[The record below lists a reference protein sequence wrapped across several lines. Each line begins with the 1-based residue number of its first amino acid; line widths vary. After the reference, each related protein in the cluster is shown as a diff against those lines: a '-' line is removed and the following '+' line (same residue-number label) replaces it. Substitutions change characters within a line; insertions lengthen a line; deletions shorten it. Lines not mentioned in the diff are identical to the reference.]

1 MTRII
6 ETRHDN
12 EPWLQYWLGNV
23 TAIDSD
29 FVKSIGCAWLF
40 KENNLWSF
48 RLRLTGNVALF
59 YNALFFVR
67 ITTIGL
73 FFHMRL
79 SKTHLFQCGIGWK
92 LNGRFAILFRVQSD
106 ASSAA
111 GVSGPNY
118 GQAIGFDY
126 GTH

>member
-1 MTRII
+1 MRIQ
-6 ETRHDN
+6 ETRHDS
-12 EPWLQYWLGNV
+12 ELWLQYWLGNF

-29 FVKSIGCAWLF
+29 YVKSIGCAWLF
-40 KENNLWSF
+40 KENKVWKF
-48 RLRLTGNVALF
+48 CPRITGNVALF

-79 SKTHLFQCGIGWK
+79 SETHLFQFGIGWK
-92 LNGRFAILFRVQSD
+92 LNGRFAILFRIQSD
-106 ASSAA
+106 ASSAV
-111 GVSGPNY
+111 GVNGPNY
-118 GQAIGFDY
+118 GQATGFNY

>member
-1 MTRII
+1 MRIQ
-6 ETRHDN
+6 ETRHAN
-12 EPWLQYWLGNV
+12 ELWLQYWIGNI

-29 FVKSIGCAWLF
+29 YVKSIGCAWLF
-40 KENNLWSF
+40 KENKAWNF
-48 RLRLTGNVALF
+48 APKITGNVALF

-67 ITTIGL
+67 VTTIGL

-79 SKTHLFQCGIGWK
+79 SETNLFQCGIGWK
-92 LNGRFAILFRVQSD
+92 LNGRFAILFRIQSD

-111 GVSGPNY
+111 GVTGPNY
-118 GQAIGFDY
+118 NQATGFDY